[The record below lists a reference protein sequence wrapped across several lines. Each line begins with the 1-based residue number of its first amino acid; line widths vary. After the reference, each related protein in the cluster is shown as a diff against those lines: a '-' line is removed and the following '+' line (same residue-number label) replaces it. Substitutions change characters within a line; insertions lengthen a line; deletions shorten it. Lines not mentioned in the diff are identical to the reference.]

1 MRDMCG
7 ERVQPAWGGPGTVV
21 DLGELS
27 REELL
32 AAIDSSPHLIV
43 VRLDNDQHLEVWDA
57 DHVGMIRP
65 DRNIE
70 AELSKAR
77 RRRATDLAA
86 LAVRCSGDLKG
97 IASADGAIWRSL
109 EAVPRPAGRGVARMT
124 SRSPAVNQVDH
135 VAVGGLDHEQH
146 DCDRGGGDDR
156 GAVQE
161 PDVLA
166 GVGIACLGGALAFS
180 IR

>member
-1 MRDMCG
+1 MARKSAMRDMCG

-70 AELSKAR
+70 AELSKAKR
-77 RRRATDLAA
+77 PRATDLA

-97 IASADGAIWRSL
+97 TCNYA
-109 EAVPRPAGRGVARMT
+109 
-124 SRSPAVNQVDH
+124 PAVLTPDSCTASRIALTQESVPYRRTHASSSTARTTVLDSTASSCPGFRAGLRDH
-135 VAVGGLDHEQH
+135 R
-146 DCDRGGGDDR
+146 RGR
-156 GAVQE
+156 
-161 PDVLA
+161 
-166 GVGIACLGGALAFS
+166 
-180 IR
+180 